1 MDEREFERLFGK
13 KLLFR
18 PAEVAA
24 MFSMSA
30 SQIRDLVED
39 EVLQVVRDIN
49 GNKVKPQRILKKS
62 ILWYLK
68 QAGPSS

>member
-18 PAEVAA
+18 PTEVAE

-30 SQIRDLVED
+30 SQVRELVDD
-39 EVLQVVRDIN
+39 EMLQVVRDIN
-49 GNKVKPQRILKKS
+49 GNKIKPLRILKKS

-68 QAGPSS
+68 QPESSQ